1 MTQIHQESTPK
12 PYFFRCSG
20 TLVYSEPGNPYET
33 IEVYLDFE
41 PEFMVVKSWISEH
54 GPDGCSSWH
63 GLFLDKENQEKLALV
78 AGGDLREFLQTYLK
92 EHSNGGLSDLSQFL
106 REQGITYAS
115 KYAF

>member
-41 PEFMVVKSWISEH
+41 PEFMVVKSYISEH
-54 GPDGCSSWH
+54 GPDGGSSWH
-63 GLFLDKENQEKLALV
+63 GLFLDEANQEKLALV
-78 AGGDLREFLQTYLK
+78 AGGDIREFLQTYLK
-92 EHSNGGLSDLSQFL
+92 EHSNLGLIGLSRFL
-106 REQGITYAS
+106 TEQGITYDS